1 MENENNSSPTWIYS
15 DLPPQAQ
22 QPLPMPPDDRQ
33 LLEEPPSC
41 AGCSFRIVDKFYLSA
56 LDSKWH
62 TLCLKCS
69 ECSMPLELQSK
80 CYERDG
86 LILCKEDYLR

>member
-1 MENENNSSPTWIYS
+1 MENENSSPTWIYS
-15 DLPPQAQ
+15 DLPPPPPHQAIS
-22 QPLPMPPDDRQ
+22 LPPTSQ
-33 LLEEPPSC
+33 HLIEEPPLC
-41 AGCSFRIVDKFYLSA
+41 AGCNFRIVDKYYLSA